1 MAIFIIVLLSLS
13 GLFSGL
19 NLGLMSLDKTELKIV
34 QNTGSEKEKRYANKI
49 APIRSHGNFL
59 LCALLLGNV
68 LVNNTMTILLD
79 SLTSGRTTRKS
90 PSFSRL
96 NQKELIFRHCGC
108 YRINHCNCG
117 FWRNHTTGSQ
127 SALT

>member
-1 MAIFIIVLLSLS
+1 MAIFIVILLSLS

-19 NLGLMSLDKTELKIV
+19 NLGLMALDRTELKIV
-34 QNTGSEKEKRYANKI
+34 QNTGSEKEKNYANKI

-79 SLTSGRTTRKS
+79 SLTSGK
-90 PSFSRL
+90 
-96 NQKELIFRHCGC
+96 
-108 YRINHCNCG
+108 INIV
-117 FWRNHTTGSQ
+117 
-127 SALT
+127 LK